1 MVTFYTI
8 LRVFIEKAKL
18 LRHLEVSSSVPQK
31 SWSRGGSSRTGHP
44 AIENFE
50 IQNPRVK

>member
-31 SWSRGGSSRTGHP
+31 SWSRGGSSP
-44 AIENFE
+44 IENFK